1 MSQRLR
7 STGGANFSSLGCRY
21 QSMSRLP
28 KDPNPATWF
37 TKLNRTVTSVYGRT
51 AVILLGLNTLAWFMA
66 SLYADD
72 LLDNDA
78 ISEFWPLMTYRGPY
92 TSTTNFEMQF
102 SIEELLI
109 FVLVP
114 WIVVYLFKRPKTV

>member
-1 MSQRLR
+1 
-7 STGGANFSSLGCRY
+7 
-21 QSMSRLP
+21 MSRLH

-51 AVILLGLNTLAWFMA
+51 AAILLGLNTLAWLIS

-72 LLDNDA
+72 LLDNGA
-78 ISEFWPLMTYRGPY
+78 ISEFWPLMTYVGHRPFR
-92 TSTTNFEMQF
+92 TNFEMQF

-109 FVLVP
+109 FALAP

>member
-1 MSQRLR
+1 MSP
-7 STGGANFSSLGCRY
+7 
-21 QSMSRLP
+21 LP
-28 KDPNPATWF
+28 KDPNPATWL

-66 SLYADD
+66 SFYAFD
-72 LLDNDA
+72 LLDEQA
-78 ISEFWPLMTYRGPY
+78 ISEFWPLMNSVNLPY
-92 TSTTNFEMQF
+92 WNELNFEMSF

-109 FVLVP
+109 FVLAP

>member
-1 MSQRLR
+1 
-7 STGGANFSSLGCRY
+7 
-21 QSMSRLP
+21 MSRLP

-78 ISEFWPLMTYRGPY
+78 ISEFWPLMNRGPY